1 MYILFLCCFTNKK
14 KACREFRDRLFVIY
28 VICFVSGVQCRYS
41 QFFDSEFCH
50 HQKFAKFCV
59 ILILLQLFSSV
70 FCCKA
75 THFFPFTKQFSD
87 FFRSKT

>member
-1 MYILFLCCFTNKK
+1 MYILFFIVLLTRKK
-14 KACREFRDRLFVIY
+14 PVVSSATGFFVIY
-28 VICFVSGVQCRYS
+28 VIYFVSGVQCRYS

-59 ILILLQLFSSV
+59 IIILQQLFSSV

-75 THFFPFTKQFSD
+75 THFFSFAKQFSD

>member
-1 MYILFLCCFTNKK
+1 MSSATGF
-14 KACREFRDRLFVIY
+14 FVIY
-28 VICFVSGVQCRYS
+28 VIYFVSGVQCRYS

-59 ILILLQLFSSV
+59 IIILQQLFSSV

-75 THFFPFTKQFSD
+75 THFFSFAKQFSD